1 MFVACAVR
9 PLDRRALQGYSR
21 KVFQGRRTD
30 ARRFISSCISSTR
43 RFCMDGALPVLW
55 PMGIGGRAV
64 AAASMVGGHRAM
76 PRRMLSPP
84 HNRFGPP
91 ACATHV
97 PAGRTRERKEGK
109 KKGFQLWGSRTR
121 RGLGRSPRRW
131 IRPLPGV
138 AVASSAG
145 NCYITARCCAQRSGH
160 VGEPMRFRAKTMATG
175 WENHGNG
182 RAERGPCLLWSVWRA
197 WRVACVVC
205 GVGVR
210 LVCGQ

>member
-1 MFVACAVR
+1 MHVDLHKFHAPILHGFA
-9 PLDRRALQGYSR
+9 
-21 KVFQGRRTD
+21 
-30 ARRFISSCISSTR
+30 
-43 RFCMDGALPVLW
+43 ALPVLW
-55 PMGIGGRAV
+55 PIGIDGRAV

-84 HNRFGPP
+84 RNGFGPP
-91 ACATHV
+91 ACAMHV

-138 AVASSAG
+138 VVASSAG

-182 RAERGPCLLWSVWRA
+182 RAERGPCLLRSVWCA
-197 WRVACVVC
+197 LAC
-205 GVGVR
+205 GVGGVWRGVR